1 MKLRKGGGSVS
12 ITSDILRGHTE
23 TIILSLLLKQDSYGY
38 KINKEILARTDRR
51 YELKEATLYSA
62 FKRLEQAGC
71 IRTYW
76 SQAKILLDHRKRER
90 NLRFQPE
97 GLGGGK
103 GADRP
108 AAGR

>member
-51 YELKEATLYSA
+51 YELK
-62 FKRLEQAGC
+62 
-71 IRTYW
+71 
-76 SQAKILLDHRKRER
+76 
-90 NLRFQPE
+90 
-97 GLGGGK
+97 
-103 GADRP
+103 
-108 AAGR
+108 

>member
-51 YELKEATLYSA
+51 YRPCIQRLNGWSRRAVSGRIGETRPLEPGEDITRSQKKGEKPTLP
-62 FKRLEQAGC
+62 
-71 IRTYW
+71 T
-76 SQAKILLDHRKRER
+76 
-90 NLRFQPE
+90 
-97 GLGGGK
+97 GGT
-103 GADRP
+103 
-108 AAGR
+108 GRRQRS

>member
-1 MKLRKGGGSVS
+1 MS

-76 SQAKILLDHRKRER
+76 ETRPLEPGEDITRSQKKGEKPTL
-90 NLRFQPE
+90 PT
-97 GLGGGK
+97 GGT
-103 GADRP
+103 
-108 AAGR
+108 GRRQRS

>member
-1 MKLRKGGGSVS
+1 MS

-62 FKRLEQAGC
+62 FKRLEQAGLYPDVLG
-71 IRTYW
+71 RRDHW